1 MVNKLGEYLYW
12 RINNDQEKL
21 ARSRPRNLN
30 GLYIN
35 KHDLQSYVW
44 DYFNIGLDETNE
56 PVGEEL
62 DSNESYWDDRDDYIY
77 KSGNK

>member
-1 MVNKLGEYLYW
+1 M
-12 RINNDQEKL
+12 NDQEKY
-21 ARSRPRNLN
+21 ARSRPRNLQ
-30 GLYIN
+30 GLYIG
-35 KHDLQSYVW
+35 KKDIQSYVW

-62 DSNESYWDDRDDYIY
+62 DSNESYWDDREEYIL

>member
-1 MVNKLGEYLYW
+1 
-12 RINNDQEKL
+12 
-21 ARSRPRNLN
+21 
-30 GLYIN
+30 LYIN

-56 PVGEEL
+56 PVGEE
-62 DSNESYWDDRDDYIY
+62 DWDDRDDYIY

>member
-44 DYFNIGLDETNE
+44 DYFHIGLDETGE
-56 PVGEEL
+56 PVEE
-62 DSNESYWDDRDDYIY
+62 EYWDDRQEYIY
-77 KSGNK
+77 NRKEK